1 MKNKAHAEDQSK
13 EYQRCEG
20 HSKDCKF
27 HIQFQHV
34 VEKWI
39 EWTLTGVRILSVKK
53 QNQYLNQG
61 QMQWR
66 KVPLTRIQEGKNI
79 YKCCGNIKI

>member
-1 MKNKAHAEDQSK
+1 MKNKADAEDQNK
-13 EYQRCEG
+13 EYQRSEG

-39 EWTLTGVRILSVKK
+39 EWPLTGVHI
-53 QNQYLNQG
+53 
-61 QMQWR
+61 
-66 KVPLTRIQEGKNI
+66 
-79 YKCCGNIKI
+79 